1 MTQPLQPL
9 AFVAQ
14 SPAVE
19 NFAPQSASRASVAR
33 FENLLY
39 APVNGQ
45 STLTASTVNG
55 GRPEVV
61 SMGWQS
67 ASPNTN
73 TAGTRLRAYADEISA
88 LWRASAQK
96 TDQLMNSPNL
106 SYRDLLVFQ
115 REISSTLVS
124 VELASKTSGM
134 VESGVQTL
142 IQRS

>member
-1 MTQPLQPL
+1 MSQPLQPL

-14 SPAVE
+14 NPTAEHV
-19 NFAPQSASRASVAR
+19 APQFASRESVAR

-39 APVNGQ
+39 APVTGQ
-45 STLTASTVNG
+45 STLMASTVNG

-61 SMGWQS
+61 SLGWQS
-67 ASPNTN
+67 
-73 TAGTRLRAYADEISA
+73 GTRLRAYADEMSA

-96 TDQLMNSPNL
+96 TEQLMNSPNL